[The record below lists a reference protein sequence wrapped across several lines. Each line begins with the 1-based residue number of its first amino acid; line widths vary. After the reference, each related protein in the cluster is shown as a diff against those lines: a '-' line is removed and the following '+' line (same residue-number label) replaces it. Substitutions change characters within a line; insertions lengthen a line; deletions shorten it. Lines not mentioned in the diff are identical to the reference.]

1 MAGRCGGRG
10 PWGDLTG
17 LGEYKEN
24 RGGVGDGEGG
34 VGAWFGHTPAG
45 VPRTYDLAVT
55 TGQLS
60 GAFGITISRR
70 EGGVDAVQNLGGHQ
84 SGPEGLCSALTDLGF
99 EIQGE
104 ECLKDIAG
112 QEGHQQEA
120 LDGVGVM
127 FVDVVGMPAVDQ
139 FVEPMILDIPALVA

>member
-24 RGGVGDGEGG
+24 RVGVGDGEGG
-34 VGAWFGHTPAG
+34 VGAWFGHTSTGA
-45 VPRTYDLAVT
+45 RIYDGAFST
-55 TGQLS
+55 SQRS
-60 GAFGITISRR
+60 GAFPITTSR
-70 EGGVDAVQNLGGHQ
+70 GQSGVDAVQNFGGHQ
-84 SGPEGLCSALTDLGF
+84 GGPEGPCSALTDLGF

-127 FVDVVGMPAVDQ
+127 FVEQP
-139 FVEPMILDIPALVA
+139 LDTFHSSAIIEL

>member
-1 MAGRCGGRG
+1 MVRAHSDGGARIF
-10 PWGDLTG
+10 
-17 LGEYKEN
+17 
-24 RGGVGDGEGG
+24 DG
-34 VGAWFGHTPAG
+34 
-45 VPRTYDLAVT
+45 AVS
-55 TGQLS
+55 TGQRS
-60 GAFGITISRR
+60 GAFPITTSGRQ
-70 EGGVDAVQNLGGHQ
+70 GGVDAVQNLGGHR
-84 SGPEGLCSALTDLGF
+84 SGPEGPCSALTDLGF

-120 LDGVGVM
+120 FDGVGVM